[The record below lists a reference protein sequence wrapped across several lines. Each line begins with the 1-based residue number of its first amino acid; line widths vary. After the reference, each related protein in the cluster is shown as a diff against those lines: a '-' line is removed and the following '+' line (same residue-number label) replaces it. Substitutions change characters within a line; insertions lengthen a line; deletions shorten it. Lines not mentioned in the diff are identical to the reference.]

1 MATASANP
9 ITHAALLE
17 SFRHGAEA
25 AELVLQ
31 EALRIA
37 RLPAKARMPNS
48 GDNQRALHGFAGWPR
63 TWKRSGKW
71 QHTRSK
77 CLGLSTDLGKSSN

>member
-9 ITHAALLE
+9 TTHAALLE

-48 GDNQRALHGFAGWPR
+48 GDNQRALHGLAWLATYVEAIR
-63 TWKRSGKW
+63 
-71 QHTRSK
+71 QMAATRSK